1 MGWGAL
7 FFSIV
12 VWFKVFEEMSLLLFE
27 VLALLLVAG
36 AGFVELDIFVCR
48 HGIIVLKI
56 DAGRPWLLHGF

>member
-27 VLALLLVAG
+27 VLALLLVAD

-48 HGIIVLKI
+48 HGYSK
-56 DAGRPWLLHGF
+56 ASWLNGMDRKS